1 MRAASLCRAAVAGA
15 LGMAALL
22 AHVPTAVAEPVP
34 PPPDPA
40 VVVPA
45 DPAVDPAAAVP
56 APNPFAA
63 NSQLTKENPLM
74 GFVDML
80 SQTSPA
86 TLLIPPPAPGT
97 AAAVDPLSGLDMLM
111 PTSYGMPTGD
121 AASPYVLGEGN
132 NGPFAR
138 VNAFKGVHAL
148 GHAGLG
154 RMPREMLG
162 QPLPGTAPPPGTAV
176 PAGLEQ
182 FYVDPA
188 ALLPPAPGAPAGAGP
203 VATTPA
209 PAPVVPT
216 TAPAP
221 VVPTPAPL
229 G

>member
-1 MRAASLCRAAVAGA
+1 MRAASLRRAAVTGA
-15 LGMAALL
+15 LGVAALL
-22 AHVPTAVAEPVP
+22 VPNQTAVAEPA

-40 VVVPA
+40 VVVP
-45 DPAVDPAAAVP
+45 VDPTVDAAAAAEP
-56 APNPFAA
+56 APNPFLT
-63 NSQLTKENPLM
+63 NSQVTKANPLM
-74 GFVDML
+74 GFIDML
-80 SQTSPA
+80 SQSSPA
-86 TLLIPPPAPGT
+86 TLLNPPPAAGT
-97 AAAVDPLSGLDMLM
+97 AAAVNPLTGLDMLM

-121 AASPYVLGEGN
+121 AASPYVLGEAN

-162 QPLPGTAPPPGTAV
+162 QPLPGTAPPPGSAV

-188 ALLPPAPGAPAGAGP
+188 ELLPPAPGAPADAGP

-209 PAPVVPT
+209 PI
-216 TAPAP
+216 
-221 VVPTPAPL
+221 VPTPAPA

>member
-1 MRAASLCRAAVAGA
+1 MRAAALCRAAVAGA

-22 AHVPTAVAEPVP
+22 APVPTAAAEPVP
-34 PPPDPA
+34 PPSDPA

-45 DPAVDPAAAVP
+45 DPAVDAAAAAVP
-56 APNPFAA
+56 ALDPFAA
-63 NSQLTKENPLM
+63 NSQLTKDNPLS
-74 GFVDML
+74 GFVDIL
-80 SQTSPA
+80 SQPSPA

-97 AAAVDPLSGLDMLM
+97 AAAANPLTGVELLM
-111 PTSYGMPTGD
+111 PENYGMPAGD
-121 AASPYVLGEGN
+121 SASPYVLGEGN

-138 VNAFKGVHAL
+138 INAFKGVHAL

-188 ALLPPAPGAPAGAGP
+188 ALLPP
-203 VATTPA
+203 VPA
-209 PAPVVPT
+209 PA
-216 TAPAP
+216 APAP
-221 VVPTPAPL
+221 AAIVPTPAPV

>member
-1 MRAASLCRAAVAGA
+1 MRAASLRRAAVIGA
-15 LGMAALL
+15 LGVAALL
-22 AHVPTAVAEPVP
+22 VPTPTAVAEPVP
-34 PPPDPA
+34 PPSDPA
-40 VVVPA
+40 VLVPADPA
-45 DPAVDPAAAVP
+45 DPAVDAAAVP

-63 NSQLTKENPLM
+63 NSQLSKDNPLL

-80 SQTSPA
+80 SQSSPA

-97 AAAVDPLSGLDMLM
+97 AAAANPLSGLDMLM

-121 AASPYVLGEGN
+121 AASPYVLGEAN

-138 VNAFKGVHAL
+138 INAFKGVHAL

-188 ALLPPAPGAPAGAGP
+188 ELLPPASGTQPGA
-203 VATTPA
+203 
-209 PAPVVPT
+209 
-216 TAPAP
+216 AP
-221 VVPTPAPL
+221 VVPTPAPA